1 MLSAETSHPAASNGI
16 AERRN
21 GIWKSTLYV
30 LYDTSRAELGS
41 GVLGV
46 RDVANEACAA
56 KHSVVTK
63 GGYSTHFP
71 AFCYRQQFNNAAGG
85 PAGCRERRHY
95 GICTHSGQSAQP
107 GEAAGVGDQ
116 NPSWPPG
123 GAKTA
128 TGWRAGVFP
137 QIRLSRST
145 HEKTQSGPAFGLG
158 AGQSDGMAAIPL
170 SVSSSSDDMVQ
181 RPRVRPID
189 QDDRIAQHLKA
200 RMFWPQDKG
209 LADGNGPTTSKK
221 PATELIESPRGAT
234 ATPKPDAKQD
244 GADKDLLPD
253 KAVGGS
259 GTVPMGDHAESLV
272 RCSDRPGR
280 ARGGPAGA
288 ADCTPKRVRETA
300 AAQQRCEERR
310 PKHACRAADLAQLW
324 KGSDTDSRHWQL
336 PAAQA
341 GRIASEWGREA
352 SGTGRQGEGG
362 RVAAMDPQWG
372 F

>member
-1 MLSAETSHPAASNGI
+1 MIKTQAGLREAL
-16 AERRN
+16 RQR
-21 GIWKSTLYV
+21 
-30 LYDTSRAELGS
+30 LG
-41 GVLGV
+41 GVLG
-46 RDVANEACAA
+46 
-56 KHSVVTK
+56 S
-63 GGYSTHFP
+63 FP
-71 AFCYRQQFNNAAGG
+71 KYVCRGAPTRRPKVGLRSALAQDSRMAWLRFLYRCLLRRMTW
-85 PAGCRERRHY
+85 CRGHAY
-95 GICTHSGQSAQP
+95 APLT
-107 GEAAGVGDQ
+107 
-116 NPSWPPG
+116 
-123 GAKTA
+123 
-128 TGWRAGVFP
+128 RA
-137 QIRLSRST
+137 
-145 HEKTQSGPAFGLG
+145 
-158 AGQSDGMAAIPL
+158 
-170 SVSSSSDDMVQ
+170 
-181 RPRVRPID
+181 ID
-189 QDDRIAQHLKA
+189 QDDQA